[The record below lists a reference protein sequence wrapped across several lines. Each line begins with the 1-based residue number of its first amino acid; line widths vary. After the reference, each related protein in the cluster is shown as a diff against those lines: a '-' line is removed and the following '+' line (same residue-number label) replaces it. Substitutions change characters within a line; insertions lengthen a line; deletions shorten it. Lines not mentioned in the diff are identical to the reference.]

1 MRFVKVAEYQHRG
14 IIHYHTVIHLD
25 APGEGH
31 QPPPPRHT
39 HPATRT
45 RTSKPAVM
53 H

>member
-14 IIHYHTVIHLD
+14 IIHYHKVIHLD

-39 HPATRT
+39 TQLHGRGRASP
-45 RTSKPAVM
+45 P
-53 H
+53 